1 MCNRMPISP
10 SVRKS
15 PSSNNNKKVD
25 HVAVRGVAGRRA
37 AVGYVVTGFVP
48 IAVGNVVVDAVD
60 AGGGD
65 VGGVADGDIIVG
77 SAANLGFVVGGDG
90 AAVDGAYCR

>member
-1 MCNRMPISP
+1 MPISP

-15 PSSNNNKKVD
+15 FNNNNKVD
-25 HVAVRGVAGRRA
+25 HVAVRGVVGGRA

-48 IAVGNVVVDAVD
+48 IAVDNAVVDA
-60 AGGGD
+60 AD
-65 VGGVADGDIIVG
+65 VGGSDVGGGADGDITVG
-77 SAANLGFVVGGDG
+77 GAANVGFVVSGNG